1 MAENKTKKRVTT
13 KKVTQSIEDKI
24 LGIEPVVT
32 EVENFDYESPSV
44 RYQVTALH
52 DGATPVVVNGTVIE
66 AYIGSTNR
74 DVRVL
79 LKEGAKK
86 VITKEE
92 RAKKEK
98 SKQKSA
104 ASKGFYYSLLI
115 RHNVSLLQVHL
126 NEPL

>member
-1 MAENKTKKRVTT
+1 MAENKTKKRTVT

-32 EVENFDYESPSV
+32 EVENFNYEALEV
-44 RYQVTALH
+44 KYQVTALH

-86 VITKEE
+86 VITKDGNGKNAYKIEV
-92 RAKKEK
+92 
-98 SKQKSA
+98 
-104 ASKGFYYSLLI
+104 L
-115 RHNVSLLQVHL
+115 
-126 NEPL
+126 

>member
-1 MAENKTKKRVTT
+1 MSDNKTKKRATT

-32 EVENFDYESPSV
+32 EVENFNYESPEV

-74 DVRVL
+74 DIRTL
-79 LKEGAKK
+79 LKEGAKT
-86 VITKEE
+86 VVTKDGNGKDAYKIEV
-92 RAKKEK
+92 
-98 SKQKSA
+98 
-104 ASKGFYYSLLI
+104 L
-115 RHNVSLLQVHL
+115 
-126 NEPL
+126 

>member
-32 EVENFDYESPSV
+32 EVESFDYESPSV

-74 DVRVL
+74 EVRIL

-86 VITKEE
+86 VITKDGNGKDAYKIEV
-92 RAKKEK
+92 
-98 SKQKSA
+98 
-104 ASKGFYYSLLI
+104 L
-115 RHNVSLLQVHL
+115 
-126 NEPL
+126 

>member
-32 EVENFDYESPSV
+32 EVENFDYENPSV

-74 DVRVL
+74 DIRIL

-86 VITKEE
+86 VITKDGNGNDAYKIEV
-92 RAKKEK
+92 
-98 SKQKSA
+98 
-104 ASKGFYYSLLI
+104 L
-115 RHNVSLLQVHL
+115 
-126 NEPL
+126 

>member
-1 MAENKTKKRVTT
+1 MAENKTKKRTVT

-32 EVENFDYESPSV
+32 EVENFNYEAPEV
-44 RYQVTALH
+44 KYQVTALH
-52 DGATPVVVNGTVIE
+52 DGATPVIVNGTVIE

-86 VITKEE
+86 VITKDGNGKDAYKIEV
-92 RAKKEK
+92 
-98 SKQKSA
+98 
-104 ASKGFYYSLLI
+104 L
-115 RHNVSLLQVHL
+115 
-126 NEPL
+126 